1 MVEFKMLLTEPHGCC
16 ERRPYTF
23 DQFLSSSRGC
33 ARATDPRKPSS
44 MRRAKHALCGAACSV
59 RADVDDYSVRGC
71 FQFRDMSVEVN
82 RDQDPEPRPRN
93 LSGWKWF
100 LFISAILFSTFLYAL
115 DATVVAVLQAVI
127 VEEFGHV
134 QDLAW
139 LSVAFLLSATAT
151 NLAWGRVYGNFNAKW
166 FYIFHVFIFEVGS
179 AICGAAP
186 SMNVMILGRAI
197 AGVGGSGQ
205 YIGCMTLIAATTTM
219 TERPMYVSLT
229 GFSWGLG
236 TVLGPVIGGAFS
248 ESSVGW
254 RWAFYINLFIGAACA
269 PAYIFL
275 IPSKD
280 PRPGTPFRARA
291 AEMDYAGII
300 LQAAALAAL
309 LLAVNLGGVT
319 YPWNSGRII
328 ALFVVAGVLFI
339 ALGVQQVWSIFTT
352 TPRRIIP
359 VHFFRSRTV
368 LMLFSCTAASG
379 ALLFVPTYMIPIF
392 FQFTRSDGPLDAG
405 VRLLPFIA
413 VIIVFIII
421 NGALMS
427 KLGYYM
433 PWFLTGGVLVVIG
446 SALMYTIDQE
456 ASESRVYGYTVLMGV
471 GTGMFA
477 QAGFS
482 VAQAV
487 VDAADIAP
495 AIAFITL
502 AQFVGITLSLA
513 IANAILLNSSQTK
526 IQQIL
531 PNVSPAAIQGAIL
544 GVRSSLVQN
553 LAPDVKTR
561 VLGAIVN
568 AIDKTYILVIAGGAL
583 VTVLSLGMRRE
594 KLFGGA
600 AGVAAM

>member
-1 MVEFKMLLTEPHGCC
+1 MAALDNKNTPANSLPDNNAIEDRPKSPTETSTSDEKQNDH
-16 ERRPYTF
+16 
-23 DQFLSSSRGC
+23 
-33 ARATDPRKPSS
+33 DP
-44 MRRAKHALCGAACSV
+44 
-59 RADVDDYSVRGC
+59 
-71 FQFRDMSVEVN
+71 Q
-82 RDQDPEPRPRN
+82 PRPRE
-93 LSGWKWF
+93 LRGWKWIM
-100 LFISAILFSTFLYAL
+100 FISAIIFSTFLYAV
-115 DATVVAVLQAVI
+115 DGTVVAVLQPVI

-134 QDLAW
+134 QDMAW
-139 LSVAFLLSATAT
+139 LSVAFLLCATSS

-179 AICGAAP
+179 AICGTAP
-186 SMNVMILGRAI
+186 SMNIMILGRAI
-197 AGVGGSGQ
+197 AGIGGSGQ
-205 YIGCMTLIAATTTM
+205 YIGCHTLIAATTTM
-219 TERPMYVSLT
+219 SERPIYVSLT
-229 GFSWGLG
+229 GLSWGLG

-275 IPSKD
+275 IPNKD
-280 PRPGTPFRARA
+280 PRPGTPLRARA
-291 AEMDYAGII
+291 AEMDYAGIT

-328 ALFVVAGVLFI
+328 ALFVVSGLLFLT
-339 ALGVQQVWSIFTT
+339 LGAQQIWSIFTT
-352 TPRRIIP
+352 PARRIIP
-359 VHFFRSRTV
+359 VQFFRSRTV
-368 LMLFSCTAASG
+368 LILFSCTAASG
-379 ALLFVPTYMIPIF
+379 ALLF
-392 FQFTRSDGPLDAG
+392 FTRSDGPLDAG

-433 PWFLTGGVLVVIG
+433 PWFLAGGVLAVVG
-446 SALMYTIDQE
+446 AALMYTIDQT

-477 QAGFS
+477 QASFS

-487 VDAADIAP
+487 VEGENVAP

-502 AQFVGITLSLA
+502 AQFMGMTLSLA
-513 IANAILLNSSQTK
+513 LANAILLNSSQAQ
-526 IQQIL
+526 IQRIL
-531 PNVSPAAIQGAIL
+531 PDVAPAAIQGAVL
-544 GVRSSLVQN
+544 GARSGLVQS
-553 LAPDVKTR
+553 LAPEVKDR
-561 VLGAIVN
+561 VLGAIVS
-568 AIDKTYILVIAGGAL
+568 AIDKTYLLVVAGGAL
-583 VTVLSLGMRRE
+583 TAVLSLGMRRD

-600 AGVAAM
+600 VGVGGM